1 MPLPNPT
8 LEENRSDFM
17 ARCVIDSNIRNDFDT
32 IEQRVA
38 VCNSLW
44 EEANDSKFNKAL
56 KAAKDNWQ
64 MSFEAKLAQS
74 EKKAIRETYKY
85 YQSEYEKGIEIFI
98 QQQGLQYN
106 NTIGLFKQTE
116 LNAIYEMIYIKIGN
130 DFSKWYL
137 KNSSKLISKFDANA
151 YESIWEKN
159 FAFIGSQVAGQR
171 VIGVQGTARKT
182 LMSVT
187 QRLMTDKDFMVA
199 GEVVQARI
207 LKKEFKKYSTYQAKR
222 LVRTESTFAA
232 NYASMVAAKD
242 IFAGKDLMK
251 EWIAAMDERTR
262 PAHAQANMGKP
273 IPANDK
279 FNVGGEL
286 LMIPGDPAGSAGNVI
301 NCRCSA
307 PFFPKPEA
315 EVIGGNISSILGG
328 LAVGEIIDLV
338 SGQ

>member
-1 MPLPNPT
+1 MPLPSPNVG
-8 LEENRSDFM
+8 ENRLEFI
-17 ARCVIDSNIRNDFDT
+17 ARCIVDDNIVSDFDT
-32 IEQRVA
+32 IDQRYA
-38 VCNSLW
+38 VCSSLYS
-44 EEANDSKFNKAL
+44 ETTESKAIKQ
-56 KAAKDNWQ
+56 AKDDWQ
-64 MSFEAKLAQS
+64 MGFEAKLKQS
-74 EKKAIRETYKY
+74 ESKVIRETYKY
-85 YQSEYEKGIEIFI
+85 YQREYEKGIAIFI

-106 NTIGLFKQTE
+106 NTIGLFTQNE

-130 DFSKWYL
+130 DFSKWYVRNAEKL
-137 KNSSKLISKFDANA
+137 KKFDANA

-171 VIGVQGTARKT
+171 VTGVQGTARKT
-182 LMSVT
+182 LISVT

-232 NYASMVAAKD
+232 NYSSMVAAKD
-242 IFAGKDLMK
+242 VFAGKDLMK

-262 PAHAQANMGKP
+262 PAHAEANMGKP

-279 FNVGGEL
+279 FIVGGEML
-286 LMIPGDPAGSAGNVI
+286 LIPGDPAGSAGNVI

-307 PFFPKPEA
+307 PYFPKPEA
-315 EVIGGNISSILGG
+315 EVIGNQITQILGG
-328 LAVGEIIDLV
+328 IAIGEITDLIV
-338 SGQ
+338 GKE